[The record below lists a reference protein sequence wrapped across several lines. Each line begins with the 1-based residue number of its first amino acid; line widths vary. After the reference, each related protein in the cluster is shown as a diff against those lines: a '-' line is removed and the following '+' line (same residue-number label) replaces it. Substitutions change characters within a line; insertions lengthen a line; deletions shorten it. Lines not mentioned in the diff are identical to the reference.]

1 MQTVHLR
8 ILIERKTRT
17 GDGVLPPEQVA
28 ETAVKALLEGA
39 RGRIRGFN
47 VEGYRWMQLEHSAP
61 TVALSSLVEGWD
73 RELEKDVKR
82 ILSEL
87 CVALD
92 QDAIAVSLSPA
103 ESFTV
108 TIDGR
113 QDLL

>member
-17 GDGVLPPEQVA
+17 VGEVLPPDRVA
-28 ETAVKALLEGA
+28 ETAVKALLEGT

-47 VEGYRWMQLEHSAP
+47 VEGYRWMEADRSAP

-73 RELEKDVKR
+73 RALEDDVKR
-82 ILSEL
+82 ILADL
-87 CVALD
+87 CKVLD
-92 QDAIAVSLSPA
+92 QDAIAVALSPA

-113 QDLL
+113 KDLL